1 MKSQTTKIFKKLCK
15 NFKPPE
21 NITVSEWADKYRRLS
36 PESSAEAG
44 PWRTSRT
51 PYLKEPMDAFTD
63 PKVRNIVMV
72 SASQIGKSEFELN
85 CIGYI
90 IDQDPSTIIYVQ
102 PNLED
107 AAKFSDLRIT
117 PMIRDCKPL
126 KKKIKGVKAGR
137 DNSQTKLIKSFP
149 GGRLFITGSNS
160 PSALASIPAR
170 YIIGDE
176 RDRWAAS
183 AGREG
188 DPWGLAKARQ
198 ATFFNSKS
206 VEVSTPTI
214 KGASNI
220 ETSYLQGTQERWC
233 TQCPECG
240 EYSEINF
247 ADIRYQET
255 HEKINGK
262 NQYTLTSGP
271 DWLCPRCGCLI
282 PEDKARKAPQKWI
295 ANNPEAY
302 RKGVRSFWLNAFASP
317 WTPWSKIVMQF
328 LDSKDDPEKL
338 KVVCNTLFGQ
348 LWEDRSDMGDDSE
361 YLKRRENYDAEL
373 PDGVLVLTMGVD
385 TQDDRLEYEIV
396 GHGKFGE
403 TWGIQRGII
412 MGTPS
417 KDNKKVWG
425 TLEAL
430 MDKTWHYKNGA
441 GRRISLTFIDSQGH
455 HAEDVYEICYQWR
468 HKDICAI
475 RGKGGSGIP
484 YVTRPKRY
492 DITLRGTWG
501 KPKSKKKSAK
511 PRYIN
516 LYNLGVDAGKELIM
530 SSLLVQSYGPKYCHF
545 PSNPERG
552 YDSEYFNGLLSEK
565 KVYERKG
572 GVSKFVWKPIVGHK
586 RNEPLDCR
594 NYALAA
600 FRTISGNLDLDQIE
614 RDIKDPS
621 GIPDRQVEP
630 RPKRRR
636 ATFDFNG
643 GGNFGDNFQF

>member
-1 MKSQTTKIFKKLCK
+1 MKTQTTNIFEKVCK
-15 NFKPPE
+15 NFSPPE
-21 NITVSEWADKYRRLS
+21 DITVSEWADKYRRLS

-85 CIGYI
+85 CIAYAV
-90 IDQDPSTIIYVQ
+90 DQDPATIIYVQ
-102 PNLED
+102 PNLDD
-107 AAKFSDLRIT
+107 AAKFSDLRIN

-126 KKKIKGVKAGR
+126 KKKIKPTKGGR
-137 DNSQTKLIKSFP
+137 DNSNTKLIKSFP

-160 PSALASIPAR
+160 PSALASTPAR

-176 RDRWAAS
+176 RDRWAPS

-188 DPWGLAKARQ
+188 DPWELAKARQ

-240 EYSEINF
+240 EYSEITFNS
-247 ADIRYQET
+247 IRYQET
-255 HEKINGK
+255 HTKVNGK
-262 NQYTLTSGP
+262 NQYKITSGP
-271 DWLCPRCGCLI
+271 DWLCPHCGCLI
-282 PEDKARKAPQKWI
+282 PEDTARRQKQKWV
-295 ANNPEAY
+295 ANNPTAY
-302 RKGVRSFWLNAFASP
+302 NKGIRSFWLNAFCSP
-317 WTPWSKIVMQF
+317 WTPWAKIIMKF
-328 LDSKDDPEKL
+328 LESKDDPERL
-338 KVVCNTLFGQ
+338 KVVCNTLFGE
-348 LWEDRSDMGDDSE
+348 LWEDRSDIGDESE
-361 YLKRRENYDAEL
+361 YLKRREEYDAEI

-385 TQDDRLEYEIV
+385 TQDDRLEYEVV

-412 MGTPS
+412 MGIPS
-417 KDNKKVWG
+417 KDNKQVWS
-425 TLEAL
+425 TLEGL
-430 MDKTWHYKNGA
+430 MDKTWHYKNGK

-455 HAEDVYEICYQWR
+455 HTEDVYEICYKW
-468 HKDICAI
+468 KYKNIFAI
-475 RGKGGSGIP
+475 QGRGGSGYP
-484 YVTRPKRY
+484 YVTRPNRY

-501 KPKSKKKSAK
+501 KSKKSKRKSVK
-511 PRYIN
+511 PKYIN

-530 SSLLVQSYGPKYCHF
+530 SSLLVQSPGTKYCHF
-545 PSNPERG
+545 PSNPDRG
-552 YDSEYFNGLLSEK
+552 YNEEYFNGLLSEK
-565 KVYERKG
+565 KVYERKN
-572 GVSKFVWKPIVGHK
+572 GVSKWVWKPIVGHK

-594 NYALAA
+594 NYAMAA
-600 FRTISGNLDLDQIE
+600 FRTISGNLNMDQIE
-614 RDIKDPS
+614 QEIKQDVVKKAP
-621 GIPDRQVEP
+621 EKP
-630 RPKRRR
+630 RRKK
-636 ATFDFNG
+636 ASFDFYG
-643 GGNFGDNFQF
+643 GGNFGDDFKF